1 MEMSADFNYDV
12 ILVTFLRPHKLKRC
26 LNALSKL
33 PLPPN
38 RVIIADQTNLPI
50 VNPMSSNESKLF
62 FFREKVKE
70 IERLIQVYNDIY
82 TLSKKYLNIKVVKV
96 EFDAGLARSRK
107 KALEHSTAKYIFV
120 LDDDIYLP
128 RNALQVYEIL
138 KERREIGGVALL
150 LKDRNK
156 IVCKAGDILYSKKHV
171 SIITDRNKPIY
182 RTSSGIRFMLFDYIP
197 NCALFRRRCLEDYK
211 WDEFFKIGYEHADF
225 YLTHKRLGKWK
236 FAVSLDHIAIH
247 DHQIDESIL
256 YLSFRQRP
264 EIFIMNY
271 EYLLKKHNI
280 KSFVVEDVY
289 LTEHTGLKDQL
300 LKLIMFKLLPRPLYC
315 SLYKR
320 ILLPR
325 RVKKMIA
332 KAIIK

>member
-1 MEMSADFNYDV
+1 MNADFNYDV

-38 RVIIADQTNLPI
+38 RVIIADQTNLLI
-50 VNPMSSNESKLF
+50 GDSMSSNELKLF
-62 FFREKVKE
+62 FSREKVKE
-70 IERLIQVYNDIY
+70 IERLIQVYNDVY
-82 TLSKKYLNIKVVKV
+82 TLFKKYLNIKVVKV
-96 EFDAGLARSRK
+96 EFDAGLTKSRK

-128 RNALQVYEIL
+128 RDALQVYEIL
-138 KERREIGGVALL
+138 KESHEIGGVALL

-171 SIITDRNKPIY
+171 SIIADRNKPIY

-197 NCALFRRRCLEDYK
+197 NCALFRRECLEDYK

-247 DHQIDESIL
+247 DHQTGESIL
-256 YLSFRQRP
+256 YLSFRNRP

-289 LTEHTGLKDQL
+289 LTEHTGLKDQI
-300 LKLIMFKLLPRPLYC
+300 LKLIMFKLLPRPFYC

>member
-1 MEMSADFNYDV
+1 MPD
-12 ILVTFLRPHKLKRC
+12 
-26 LNALSKL
+26 
-33 PLPPN
+33 
-38 RVIIADQTNLPI
+38 RVIIVDQTNLPAEDSI
-50 VNPMSSNESKLF
+50 VGNKSKLLLP
-62 FFREKVKE
+62 REKLDE
-70 IERLIQVYNDIY
+70 IKDLIQAYNDVYNFF
-82 TLSKKYLNIKVVKV
+82 KRYLNIKVVKV
-96 EFDAGLARSRK
+96 EFDAGLAKSRK

-138 KERREIGGVALL
+138 KESREIGGVALL

-171 SIITDRNKPIY
+171 SIIAGRNKPIY

-197 NCALFRRRCLEDYK
+197 NCALFRRECLEDYK

-247 DHQIDESIL
+247 DHQTGESIL
-256 YLSFRQRP
+256 YLSFRNRP

-289 LTEHTGLKDQL
+289 LTEHTGLKDQI